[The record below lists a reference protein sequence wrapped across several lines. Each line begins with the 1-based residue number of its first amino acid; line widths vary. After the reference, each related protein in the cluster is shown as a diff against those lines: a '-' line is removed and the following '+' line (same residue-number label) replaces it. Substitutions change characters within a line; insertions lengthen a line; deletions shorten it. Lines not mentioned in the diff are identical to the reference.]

1 MSTIRL
7 QYLFDPLC
15 GWCYASAPAL
25 AGLSAAFPALL
36 ELHPSGLFSGAGAR
50 PLTPEFGDYAW
61 SNDQRIAAKTG
72 QVFSDAYRQNVLHG
86 SGVRFDSE
94 MMSRA
99 LTATLPIATTLEARL
114 LHQLQTARYVDGKDT
129 TDPDVVARIM
139 ASCLQE
145 HGHQASATDLALQLT
160 ADAGLALRTAA
171 RIAAAQALM
180 AQLGVRG
187 VPQLVVR
194 SGDTVVPVSS
204 GALYHGPDV
213 LIAELRRV
221 LGRDLADIA

>member
-25 AGLSAAFPALL
+25 AGLSATFPSLL

-61 SNDQRIAAKTG
+61 SNDQRIAGMTG
-72 QVFSDAYRQNVLHG
+72 QVFSDAYHENVLHG

-99 LTATLPIATTLEARL
+99 LTAMQAVAASLEARL

-129 TDPDVVARIM
+129 ADVGVVAQIM
-139 ASCLQE
+139 AACLQQ
-145 HGHQASATDLALQLT
+145 HGRQSSATDLALQLT
-160 ADAGLALRTAA
+160 ADTGLAHRTVA
-171 RIAAAQALM
+171 RIETAQALM
-180 AQLGVRG
+180 AKLGVRG
-187 VPQLVVR
+187 VPQLIVR
-194 SGDTVVPVSS
+194 VGDAVVPISS
-204 GALYHGPDV
+204 GALYHGPDL
-213 LIAELRRV
+213 LIAELRRL
-221 LGRDLADIA
+221 LGKDLAEVA